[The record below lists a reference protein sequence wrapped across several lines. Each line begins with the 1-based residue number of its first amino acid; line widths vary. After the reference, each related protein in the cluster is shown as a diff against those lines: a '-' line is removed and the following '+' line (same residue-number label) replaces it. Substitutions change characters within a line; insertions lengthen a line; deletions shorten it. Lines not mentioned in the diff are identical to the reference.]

1 MNAGYKDYLQKGTLK
16 ILNKDSSLDINEE
29 ERTAIIT
36 AFADELTKNIGDTTK
51 LKDCDL
57 LVYSTLLSLTDEKL
71 SSLLSDSNVSDDELV
86 TGIALCEK
94 IRKYLKVF
102 ADNNWTLPEIE
113 NSDPSKSAST
123 IRKIQQTRLMRGRI
137 LEKDKQINDLIIR
150 ARKEL
155 STKACDDVIE
165 LANKLNEDL
174 DICKQKRIGIPQIE
188 NGDLKKLTAKVEEI
202 RNGDKL
208 YLDIPLRGAGGPFIE
223 FADVD
228 KISKTKKLKFS
239 KNAKKWRKVSQ
250 GLNLFGKCIN
260 KKCEAYDNEVIYP
273 AGINI
278 KFDINLRSKEI
289 KCPICSKNF
298 IPLTLGFWK
307 CEYQI
312 KGEKLKDGEYI
323 SVNINGKE
331 TKGNDFEYY
340 DTNETGKVFWSKLII
355 FVGYIQEMKYK
366 E

>member
-1 MNAGYKDYLQKGTLK
+1 MMNNMGMANPMMMNNMGMENQMMMNNMEMVNPMIMNNVGMMNPMMMNNMGMMNPMMMNNMGMMNPMMMNNDGINFENQNNNFIHQDNNLEHPGNTNYKKIYLQIEENKFK
-16 ILNKDSSLDINEE
+16 PIIINKDDDFNTVRNKLLSYLKFIGKPLCRDPYLGEII
-29 ERTAIIT
+29 ERTSPHETLEYLI
-36 AFADELTKNIGDTTK
+36 ERGVYECYPNIEKFNGRR
-51 LKDCDL
+51 
-57 LVYSTLLSLTDEKL
+57 VY
-71 SSLLSDSNVSDDELV
+71 
-86 TGIALCEK
+86 
-94 IRKYLKVF
+94 
-102 ADNNWTLPEIE
+102 
-113 NSDPSKSAST
+113 
-123 IRKIQQTRLMRGRI
+123 
-137 LEKDKQINDLIIR
+137 
-150 ARKEL
+150 
-155 STKACDDVIE
+155 
-165 LANKLNEDL
+165 
-174 DICKQKRIGIPQIE
+174 
-188 NGDLKKLTAKVEEI
+188 KVEEI

-340 DTNETGKVFWSKLII
+340 DTKETGKVFWSKLII